1 MNERKFPTAF
11 PLKHQKK
18 DLVLACELGREV
30 KTSLPVAGAAAA
42 LYSKVQPPKQPA
54 QNAKY
59 KPKRKNEVHGHDQ
72 HHSEVAG
79 AAGPAV

>member
-30 KTSLPVAGAAAA
+30 KASLPVAGAAAA
-42 LYSKVQPPKQPA
+42 LYSKVQPPKKPA
-54 QNAKY
+54 QNDKH
-59 KPKRKNEVHGHDQ
+59 KPKKKARCIGMTSTILRWLVRQGLL
-72 HHSEVAG
+72 
-79 AAGPAV
+79 

>member
-42 LYSKVQPPKQPA
+42 LYSKV
-54 QNAKY
+54 
-59 KPKRKNEVHGHDQ
+59 
-72 HHSEVAG
+72 
-79 AAGPAV
+79 